1 VRGKPARLLGISNA
15 APFPGNRQ
23 ALIDAHAH
31 LPADHPDADRLLD
44 ELDVRV
50 LNISLGLDA
59 RGQWREQ
66 AMSGEQPYQQLAA
79 RQGPGRFAWCTA
91 FDAPTPADLD
101 QPRAYTERVLA
112 ELARDFASGAVACKV
127 WKNIG
132 LEVRDPSGRFVMVD
146 SPLLTP
152 IFELI
157 TREDRVLIL
166 HTGEPRACWLPL
178 DPLSPHFEYYS
189 QHPQWHM
196 HGRPEVPSHQELI
209 AARDRV
215 LERHPK
221 LRVVGAHL
229 GSLEYDVAELAA
241 RLQRFNNFSVD
252 TAERLLDLSLQ
263 EPARVRAFFEAHP
276 DRLLYGS
283 DLLFETAF
291 SAMSEAQR
299 QEALAQVRLVL
310 EQERA
315 YYGQSGL
322 VLVRG
327 KHLQGL
333 GLSSHAQR
341 CFFDDNARRC
351 YALG

>member
-1 VRGKPARLLGISNA
+1 
-15 APFPGNRQ
+15 
-23 ALIDAHAH
+23 LIDAHAH
-31 LPADHPDADRLLD
+31 LPADHPDAHRLLD
-44 ELDVRV
+44 ELGVRV

-79 RQGPGRFAWCTA
+79 SGSRFAWCTA
-91 FDAPTPADLD
+91 FNPPTPSDLD
-101 QPRAYTERVLA
+101 QPSAYTERVMA
-112 ELARDFASGAVACKV
+112 ELARDFKNGAVACKV

-132 LEVRDPSGRFVMVD
+132 LEVRDRAGRFVMVD

-157 TREDRVLIL
+157 AREDRVLIL

-196 HGRPEVPSHQELI
+196 HGRGEFPSHAELI
-209 AARDRV
+209 LARDRV

-229 GSLEYDVAELAA
+229 GSLEYDVAELAT
-241 RLQRFNNFSVD
+241 RFQRFDNFSVD

-263 EPARVRAFFEAHP
+263 PPTRVRELFEAYP
-276 DRLLYGS
+276 ERVLYGS

-291 SAMSEAQR
+291 SAMSETERLA
-299 QEALAQVRLVL
+299 ALDEVRLRL

-315 YYGQSGL
+315 YYAQPGL

-341 CFFDDNARRC
+341 CLFDDNARRC